1 MITWHLVQYEWSY
14 FPYRSGPLIA
24 GPSFKGWPSRH
35 VGTSWEKIIITQNYQ
50 RITILDSIL
59 SKSAS
64 SGSASRA
71 IHAARK
77 VKTEFLFQ
85 KLPLLCCL
93 PQDCL
98 PLWSANSMV
107 LFLTLFS
114 LFFFFFSLTLLSCWH
129 FCTLR
134 VHHPRPL
141 FQLSFPLASLF
152 SSSIFPS
159 SFPPLSFILLII
171 HTFALPRSHL
181 PIDAEYII
189 PVTRATYDH
198 YSQCHSHIH
207 IESFAAFWLISLM
220 LNVVGV
226 MGVVS
231 VVGVVAVVR
240 NWGPQL
246 ESCCRQAAAE

>member
-64 SGSASRA
+64 SGSAARA

-98 PLWSANSMV
+98 PLWSASIADKCKNYKKEVSKYWWNISES
-107 LFLTLFS
+107 TGS
-114 LFFFFFSLTLLSCWH
+114 S
-129 FCTLR
+129 
-134 VHHPRPL
+134 
-141 FQLSFPLASLF
+141 FQEEPAFFPLHLLRMFVCDKDLGFNMNLLLQLRRLSGWVWGGLTGSGRWANLVRRVNNSLWF
-152 SSSIFPS
+152 AASSIGV
-159 SFPPLSFILLII
+159 SFF
-171 HTFALPRSHL
+171 
-181 PIDAEYII
+181 
-189 PVTRATYDH
+189 
-198 YSQCHSHIH
+198 
-207 IESFAAFWLISLM
+207 
-220 LNVVGV
+220 
-226 MGVVS
+226 VS
-231 VVGVVAVVR
+231 VPTVGST
-240 NWGPQL
+240 L
-246 ESCCRQAAAE
+246 